1 MNAEALLNYICES
14 PKDTIFGYVPRMTSP
29 NGVGTPPKAGEDPF
43 VTWIKH
49 FVKEISQ
56 YPEEYRRPIHFPK
69 EYIRTAMERPE
80 EFIDLLLGRHD
91 ALIITVLNGY
101 VDVYSRRRHAK
112 RIPREFLDKVERF
125 LNVWPDT
132 DVGWFE
138 SVNAN
143 PVATV
148 AAEPIYGLEP
158 EDVEYERTR
167 PKMSKEMG
175 MHAKSEL
182 RRKFWGAG
190 GYDPSTA
197 PDIVDKLLQ

>member
-1 MNAEALLNYICES
+1 MNAEALIDYICES
-14 PKDTIFGYVPRMTSP
+14 PKDTIFGYVPRMTSEF
-29 NGVGTPPKAGEDPF
+29 GIGCPPKANEDPF
-43 VTWIKH
+43 VTW
-49 FVKEISQ
+49 VKQFTQEVKL
-56 YPEEYRRPIHFPK
+56 PEEYRQS
-69 EYIRTAMERPE
+69 ALERPE
-80 EFIDLLLGRHD
+80 EFIDLLLTRHD

-101 VDVYSRRRHAK
+101 VDVYSRNRHAK
-112 RIPREFLDKVERF
+112 KVPKGFLDKVERM
-125 LNVWPDT
+125 LDIWPDA
-132 DVGWFE
+132 DVGWFQ
-138 SVNAN
+138 SVSAN

-158 EDVEYERTR
+158 ADVEYERNR